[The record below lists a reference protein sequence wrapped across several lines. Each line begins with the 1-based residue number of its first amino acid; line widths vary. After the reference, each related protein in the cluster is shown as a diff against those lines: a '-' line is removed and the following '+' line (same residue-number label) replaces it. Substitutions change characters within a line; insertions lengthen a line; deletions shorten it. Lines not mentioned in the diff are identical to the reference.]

1 MSGCSILCIPDLDC
15 FSKNSVSYQRY
26 RFLLFGFL
34 FLFFLIFFRLFK
46 IQIIDHGKYDNLAK
60 QQHWRTLEIPPERGK
75 IYSNDGFT
83 LVDNRKAYLLFA
95 HPKSVNNE
103 KVVSQE
109 LADILFDEKSFT
121 EKEKKAGLENLKNAL
136 KASLEEKLS
145 KKDLY
150 WVSLFHKLQDTHKKK
165 IEELHIAGLGF
176 EEETERY
183 YPEGSLA
190 SFIMGFVGSN
200 KTGEDAGYYG
210 LEGYYNGDLKGEPG
224 KVYEEQTAAG
234 SPILLGGYKKI
245 PPQNGRDLYTTV
257 NRSIQ
262 YIAEQRIKNGVEK
275 YKAKNGTVII
285 LDPFSGAV
293 LGMASYPSFD
303 PVSWSRLARQIRE
316 GQSVEDGDAG
326 AILTSFRN
334 PAISETYE
342 PGSCLKALT
351 MSAGIATDAV
361 TPQSTFND
369 TGPLQVAG
377 YLVDNW
383 DRRHWGIQ
391 TMIEVLQK
399 SNNMG
404 AAFVARTIGAATL
417 REYFVKFGLGSRL
430 GIDLEGEDSGVIKD
444 LKSFQEIDL
453 ITNSFGQGIS
463 VTPLQMVSAVSAI
476 ANGGTLYKPYV
487 VEKIKDGN
495 KEINFKNDVIRKVM
509 PAEKAK
515 VMIEMLTAAAEGGEA
530 RHFILNKYKVA
541 GKTGT
546 AQIPTPSGYDPSK
559 SNATFVGFL
568 PESAKFVMLVR
579 LSEPRTS
586 IYAAET
592 AVPLWMDITKDLV
605 TYFGIPPDR

>member
-1 MSGCSILCIPDLDC
+1 MSRGR
-15 FSKNSVSYQRY
+15 FS
-26 RFLLFGFL
+26 FLLLGFS
-34 FLFFLIFFRLFK
+34 LIFGLIVLRLFK
-46 IQIIDHGKYDNLAK
+46 IQIIDHGKYDNLASK
-60 QQHWRTLEIPPERGK
+60 QHWRTLEIPPQRGR
-75 IYSNDGFT
+75 IYSEDGFV
-83 LVDNRKAYLLFA
+83 LVDNRKAYLMFA
-95 HPKSVNNE
+95 HPKSVSFEKEVAQKISDVLFNE
-103 KVVSQE
+103 GDFTDKERKVGVKN
-109 LADILFDEKSFT
+109 LRAGFEKS
-121 EKEKKAGLENLKNAL
+121 LETK
-136 KASLEEKLS
+136 LED
-145 KKDLY
+145 KDLY
-150 WVSLFHKLQDTHKKK
+150 WVSLYHKLSSLQKSK
-165 IEELHIAGLGF
+165 IEELHISGVGF
-176 EEETERY
+176 EEETERF

-190 SFIMGFVGSN
+190 SFILGFVGSN
-200 KTGEDAGYYG
+200 KAGADAGYYG

-245 PPQNGRDLYTTV
+245 PPQNGRDLHTTV

-262 YIAEQRIKNGVEK
+262 YIAEQGIKEGVEK

-303 PVSWSRLARQIRE
+303 PDSWSRLARQIRE
-316 GQSVEDGDAG
+316 EQGTDAG
-326 AILTSFRN
+326 DVGAVLTSFRN

-361 TPQSTFND
+361 SPQTTFND

-377 YLVDNW
+377 YRVDNW

-391 TMIEVLQK
+391 TMVEVLQK

-404 AAFVARTIGAATL
+404 AAFVARTIGAPTL

-430 GIDLEGEDSGVIKD
+430 GIDLEGEDSGVVKD
-444 LKSFQEIDL
+444 AKNFQEIDL
-453 ITNSFGQGIS
+453 VTNSFGQGIS
-463 VTPLQMVSAVSAI
+463 VTPLQLVSAVSAI

-495 KEINFKNDVIRKVM
+495 KDITFKNDVIRQVM
-509 PAEKAK
+509 PIEKAK

-530 RHFILNKYKVA
+530 KHFILSKYRVA

-546 AQIPTPSGYDPSK
+546 AQIPTPSGYDPNK

-568 PESAKFVMLVR
+568 PGSTKFVMLVR
-579 LSEPRTS
+579 LSSPGTS